1 MKIVNNREQTQHNQN
16 KKKLKVE
23 NNGNTKSNTSV
34 NASKDVDSIE
44 EGKKIFAWVMDGVDV
59 DEFMK

>member
-23 NNGNTKSNTSV
+23 NNGNTKSN
-34 NASKDVDSIE
+34 ASKDVDSIE